1 MSLRKRW
8 QPLSR
13 DTVASVPQRYGVYE
27 LGDGEGAVVA
37 AGAGFL
43 PDELREALAYGDA
56 NATQVRWKTAASE
69 SHAER
74 LLEEL

>member
-13 DTVASVPQRYGVYE
+13 DTVASVPNRYGVYE
-27 LGDGEGAVVA
+27 LGDDEGTVVGE
-37 AGAGFL
+37 GAGFL

-56 NATQVRWKTAASE
+56 NATQVRWKAAESE
-69 SHAER
+69 EHAER

>member
-8 QPLSR
+8 ESLDR
-13 DTVASVPQRYGVYE
+13 ATIGRVPERYGVYE
-27 LGDGEGAVVA
+27 LGDDDGDVVD

-43 PDELREALAYGDA
+43 PDELREALAYGE
-56 NATQVRWKTAASE
+56 ATSVRWTVANSE
-69 SHAER
+69 AHARR